1 MMYCMI
7 SGNIVKIVKFGPRL
21 VSKGPKNRA
30 MIYLPKEYSWLRGKY
45 VFVTLEVLE
54 FKEKN

>member
-1 MMYCMI
+1 MI
-7 SGNIVKIVKFGPRL
+7 SSNIKEVIRFGPKR
-21 VSKGPKNRA
+21 VSKGPKDRA

>member
-1 MMYCMI
+1 MI

-54 FKEKN
+54 F